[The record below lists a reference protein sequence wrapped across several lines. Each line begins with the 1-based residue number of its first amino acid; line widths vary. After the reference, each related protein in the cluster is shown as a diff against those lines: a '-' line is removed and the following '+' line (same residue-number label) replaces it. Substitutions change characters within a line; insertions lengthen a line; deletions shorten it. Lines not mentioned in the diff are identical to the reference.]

1 MFKITEETRNAAIEA
16 MAEILSKVDIDGLSQ
31 EETNVVL
38 GEMFD
43 TAVILVKKQFG
54 M

>member
-1 MFKITEETRNAAIEA
+1 MFKISEETRTAAIEA
-16 MAEILSKVDIDGLSQ
+16 MAEILGKVDVDGLSQ

-43 TAVILVKKQFG
+43 TAVTLVKKQFG

>member
-1 MFKITEETRNAAIEA
+1 MFKITEETRAAAVEA
-16 MAEILSKVDIDGLSQ
+16 MAEILSKVDVDTMNV

-43 TAVILVKKQFG
+43 TAVTLVKKQFG